1 MSESEKPT
9 AHTQHKAFAAMAEA
23 AALPR
28 LLRAGTRAM
37 RASAEWTPK
46 SPGENAEHY
55 ALRLSRSFLLGK
67 YEDVCDELANAMF
80 SGSLSVEPK
89 NADPKAE
96 GTAELDPQV
105 TAWIKDFDA
114 QGQTLED
121 WSIAALGK
129 ALDCGVVHAVVD
141 HPDIGPSENREQE
154 LAKGARPYVTLFAGD
169 DVLQVERSRD
179 GKRILRIN
187 IRVPRLVIEGWGERI
202 RVQTLVAYAGDPAE
216 QDTSVGSARWARW
229 ELRELV
235 KDEATGNVSDAIVG
249 KGSYRPHVDIPIM
262 TFYARRTGFMTG
274 KPALAR
280 LAEKNAEHWQS
291 SSHQRMNLDFSRF
304 AMLFRKGFNEDER
317 KQKLTGAAVMFDA
330 KAEHA
335 DMKTI
340 ESTGAALTAGRQHL
354 EDCKTEMEAMALSPR
369 MKMGATTAAEIMIE
383 KGEADS
389 QIGAWAVSFERFL
402 NGILGLMA
410 RWVTPAEQANVPSF
424 GVVSLAMDDA
434 LVMPPSQIDLVKYLR
449 EKGDISQRTILRMT
463 KESGLLPVWVDI
475 DAEIEATKTAA
486 PTLLGSPLP
495 FQRAAQMADPSGVA
509 TSPGDPKA

>member
-1 MSESEKPT
+1 MSETEKPT
-9 AHTQHKAFAAMAEA
+9 AHTQHKAFAAMADA

-28 LLRAGTRAM
+28 LLRAGTKAM
-37 RASAEWTPK
+37 RKSADWTPK

-80 SGSLSVEPK
+80 SGSLSVEPE

-96 GTAELDPQV
+96 EKPELDPQV
-105 TAWIKDFDA
+105 TAWVEDFDA

-121 WSIAALGK
+121 WSIAAFGK

-141 HPDIGPSENREQE
+141 HPNLAPSENREQE
-154 LAKGARPYVTLFAGD
+154 LAKGARPYATLFAGD

-187 IRVPRLVIEGWGERI
+187 IRVPRLEIEGWGERT
-202 RVQTLVAYAGDPAE
+202 REQTLVAYAGDPAE
-216 QDTSVGSARWARW
+216 QDTSIGSLRWARW

-235 KDEATGNVSDAIVG
+235 KDEATGSVSDAIVG
-249 KGSYRPHVDIPIM
+249 HGSYRPHVEIPIR
-262 TFYARRTGFMTG
+262 TFYTRRTGFMTG

-304 AMLFRKGFNEDER
+304 AMIFRKGFNEDE
-317 KQKLTGAAVMFDA
+317 KNQKLTGAAVMFDA
-330 KAEHA
+330 KAEHG

-340 ESTGAALTAGRQHL
+340 ESTGAALAAGRQHL
-354 EDCKTEMEAMALSPR
+354 EDCKAEMESMALSPR

-389 QIGAWAVSFERFL
+389 QIGAWALSFERFL
-402 NGILGLMA
+402 QGILGLMA
-410 RWVTPAEQANVPSF
+410 RWVTPAEQPEAPSF

-434 LVMPPSQIDLVKYLR
+434 LVMPPSQIELVKYLR
-449 EKGDISQRTILRMT
+449 EKNDISQRTILRMA

-475 DAEIEATKTAA
+475 DAEIEATKTSA
-486 PTLLGSPLP
+486 PSLLGVPLP
-495 FQRAAQMADPSGVA
+495 FQRATPTPDPAEAPPTAGE
-509 TSPGDPKA
+509 PKA